1 MKDQLIIL
9 KGSEQRRHRL
19 LGTDIH
25 FLDHP
30 VCWFDKLPQ
39 DMKLCMRAIQICTL
53 QRFGRKQKPYV
64 LKC

>member
-9 KGSEQRRHRL
+9 KGSEQRRDRR
-19 LGTDIH
+19 LGTDIN

-30 VCWFDKLPQ
+30 VFWFDKLPQ
-39 DMKLCMRAIQICTL
+39 DMKPCMRAIQVCTP
-53 QRFGRKQKPYV
+53 QRFWRKQKLYV